1 MAGTTWAGRL
11 QQSMSVGRERYVQTE
26 KQGRPGAACRRTLP
40 RSRLPSPGKPGN
52 GRSVLGHA
60 LAHRTLR
67 PARGEARRSSPFT
80 STGDQRSGRRGP
92 RRRRPRDLG
101 DGTTLLPILARSG
114 ERRLAVIDTEDRRLV
129 EHLKWSAD
137 EREQTTYATCLTR
150 GDHYGKRLHQVLL
163 GRPPD
168 PSLSVDH
175 VNRDGLDNRRSNLRW
190 ATASEQVA
198 NRGASGGSITS
209 HHRSSPTRTT
219 A

>member
-1 MAGTTWAGRL
+1 MSRQRNKAGQEPRA
-11 QQSMSVGRERYVQTE
+11 VERCRAPGCHRQAS
-26 KQGRPGAACRRTLP
+26 QGTGARFSGTLSLTGLCVP
-40 RSRLPSPGKPGN
+40 
-52 GRSVLGHA
+52 HA
-60 LAHRTLR
+60 R
-67 PARGEARRSSPFT
+67 EARRSSPFT